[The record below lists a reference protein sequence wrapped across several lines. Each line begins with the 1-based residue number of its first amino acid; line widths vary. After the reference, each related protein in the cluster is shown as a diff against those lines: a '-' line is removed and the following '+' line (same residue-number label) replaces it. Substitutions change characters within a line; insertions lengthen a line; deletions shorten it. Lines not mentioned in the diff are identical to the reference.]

1 MSSVTVGK
9 GSGPE
14 PRRGHLAPDAE
25 VHWLLLGLMGLE
37 EEKVVMQGSEEWVLG
52 IVE

>member
-1 MSSVTVGK
+1 MFLVTGGK

-25 VHWLLLGLMGLE
+25 VHWLLVGLMGLE
-37 EEKVVMQGSEEWVLG
+37 EEEVVMQGSEEWVPG
-52 IVE
+52 VME